1 MQIVAAA
8 HVVVADENLR
18 HGGPAAAVAHL
29 GALFGGRFDVDF
41 AERHVLGCEQLARAL
56 AVRTPARGVHD
67 DRRSAHHTALVTGS
81 CSARQP
87 AKPPRSENALVNPC
101 VLSWRTAAA
110 ASEPD
115 SS

>member
-1 MQIVAAA
+1 MKICGTEVRPLRLRISARFSG
-8 HVVVADENLR
+8 AD
-18 HGGPAAAVAHL
+18 
-29 GALFGGRFDVDF
+29 FDVDL
-41 AERHVLGCEQLARAL
+41 ADGHVLGCEQLARTL
-56 AVRTPARGVHD
+56 AVGTPARGVHD
-67 DRRSAHHTALVTGS
+67 DRRRAHQAALVTGS

-101 VLSWRTAAA
+101 WLSWRTAAA